1 MDKPDSNIHKKFG
14 ITDCISYAMADVG
27 CNMSFA
33 LKNTLAVF
41 WTQYMGLELWYSL
54 LLVLVNIWDAINDPL
69 IGTVIDS
76 DRRKYKRNK
85 FLAYIRFGSIGLIF
99 SGAVCFIP
107 VPNAPIWVKI
117 LIFVSGYIIWDA
129 FYTIT
134 NVPYGALL
142 SLISK
147 KSEDRASLS
156 AWRSVG
162 SMIGNMLPMTVLPFI
177 IYDKQNDLIGERVFW
192 AALVMG
198 ILGFLA
204 FSFMV
209 KNTVIRNDS
218 SSVKIENSEKFNF
231 FEAMKNFLKNRPA
244 VGVTLAAMGMFFSMH
259 GSQMAVT
266 VLFQSYFKN
275 AQISGIVQVFSMI
288 PVFFFTPIAR
298 KAVSQYGKKEL
309 SVVGTVLSIVSSAAM
324 LILPIK
330 PNTSGIA
337 IYIVCQLINSLGMGI
352 FSTVSWAL
360 MGDAIDYNEWK
371 NGKREEGVVFSLHS
385 FFRKLAQGFSPSIVL
400 VVMIILGYVG
410 ANKGNQ
416 TFEVALNM
424 RYLVPVLF
432 LIGSII
438 EFIGMFLIY
447 NLDKKKLH
455 QMSIDLG
462 HEVGN
467 SDF

>member
-1 MDKPDSNIHKKFG
+1 MDKPDSNTIKKFG
-14 ITDCISYAMADVG
+14 ITDCISYAMADIG

-54 LLVLVNIWDAINDPL
+54 LLVIVNIWDAINDPL

-76 DRRKYKRNK
+76 DRHKYKRNK

-192 AALVMG
+192 AALIMG
-198 ILGFLA
+198 FRI
-204 FSFMV
+204 S
-209 KNTVIRNDS
+209 R
-218 SSVKIENSEKFNF
+218 
-231 FEAMKNFLKNRPA
+231 
-244 VGVTLAAMGMFFSMH
+244 
-259 GSQMAVT
+259 
-266 VLFQSYFKN
+266 FQ
-275 AQISGIVQVFSMI
+275 
-288 PVFFFTPIAR
+288 
-298 KAVSQYGKKEL
+298 
-309 SVVGTVLSIVSSAAM
+309 
-324 LILPIK
+324 
-330 PNTSGIA
+330 
-337 IYIVCQLINSLGMGI
+337 
-352 FSTVSWAL
+352 
-360 MGDAIDYNEWK
+360 
-371 NGKREEGVVFSLHS
+371 LH
-385 FFRKLAQGFSPSIVL
+385 
-400 VVMIILGYVG
+400 
-410 ANKGNQ
+410 
-416 TFEVALNM
+416 
-424 RYLVPVLF
+424 
-432 LIGSII
+432 
-438 EFIGMFLIY
+438 
-447 NLDKKKLH
+447 DKKHSNKKRFK
-455 QMSIDLG
+455 IR
-462 HEVGN
+462 
-467 SDF
+467 